1 MANHEIVPTS
11 AFTKGTA
18 ERKKSATSFSLP
30 GFASSGT
37 YSANFVITLSCLDRG
52 HQVRRPAPH
61 ISHLRH
67 CPLSPASLSQTN
79 LVKAH
84 ERECF
89 GNIASL
95 GAVLRLSPIGRAVLC
110 YLWATPIVGMEG
122 PGYFQAPLGKP
133 LRPIHLRRFNH
144 SVVVPHSSLRIPA

>member
-1 MANHEIVPTS
+1 MANHETVPTS

-18 ERKKSATSFSLP
+18 ERRKSATSFSLP

-61 ISHLRH
+61 ISHPRH
-67 CPLSPASLSQTN
+67 CPLSPASLSETN

-89 GNIASL
+89 GNIAAL
-95 GAVLRLSPIGRAVLC
+95 GAVLRLSPIGRA
-110 YLWATPIVGMEG
+110 TPIVGMEG
-122 PGYFQAPLGKP
+122 QGYFQARLGKA

-144 SVVVPHSSLRIPA
+144 SVAVPHSSLRIPARSG

>member
-1 MANHEIVPTS
+1 MANHDIVPTS

-61 ISHLRH
+61 ISHPRH

-110 YLWATPIVGMEG
+110 STQLPPDPRKIRLIAAIPR
-122 PGYFQAPLGKP
+122 K
-133 LRPIHLRRFNH
+133 
-144 SVVVPHSSLRIPA
+144 SLRTEALHGGHAKRWLN

>member
-1 MANHEIVPTS
+1 MATHEIVPTS

-61 ISHLRH
+61 ISHPRH
-67 CPLSPASLSQTN
+67 CPLSPASLSLTN

-95 GAVLRLSPIGRAVLC
+95 GAVLRLSPKTAFVLLLF
-110 YLWATPIVGMEG
+110 LWSSNTAASVGDRHRLWRHNDI
-122 PGYFQAPLGKP
+122 F
-133 LRPIHLRRFNH
+133 R
-144 SVVVPHSSLRIPA
+144 HSSAH

>member
-61 ISHLRH
+61 ISHPRH
-67 CPLSPASLSQTN
+67 CPLSPASLSETN

-95 GAVLRLSPIGRAVLC
+95 GAVLRLSPIRRGS
-110 YLWATPIVGMEG
+110 PHVGLGGKPG
-122 PGYFQAPLGKP
+122 PGRHCGQSTPAGLIIQLLFHTAPSG
-133 LRPIHLRRFNH
+133 
-144 SVVVPHSSLRIPA
+144 S

>member
-11 AFTKGTA
+11 AFTKCQA
-18 ERKKSATSFSLP
+18 EHKKSATAFSLP

-52 HQVRRPAPH
+52 HQVRRPASH
-61 ISHLRH
+61 ISYPRH
-67 CPLSPASLSQTN
+67 CPLSLASLSQTN

-95 GAVLRLSPIGRAVLC
+95 GAALPSP
-110 YLWATPIVGMEG
+110 P
-122 PGYFQAPLGKP
+122 
-133 LRPIHLRRFNH
+133 
-144 SVVVPHSSLRIPA
+144 